1 MKKMNLLA
9 MSLVSAAALSFSSCS
24 NNDDL
29 TGGGAGTQSQVK
41 GFYMTLAVQTP
52 TSNGTRTSIENPIP
66 TEDATA
72 VEAAVKNGTFYLV
85 DEKGSIVFSKA
96 LTGQDW
102 TGAIKDQAGS
112 QKDGK
117 TTLQIQV
124 ENVAAGATYKVYFKA
139 GSTKMDNTA
148 EPFTIEKGKS
158 VPGVFTA
165 TGITQTFTSTSAF
178 AKPCDTAN
186 DFSMFNQNDATTNG
200 NGYTVQ
206 FTDANKVENNP
217 AKVMYKNA
225 ESAIKIERVTAR
237 VDVPTS
243 AETLEGKYPANASQA
258 LKNAIDDAKKKV
270 TKIELVR
277 YALSNITNKAYVM
290 QNWDVAANKVWS
302 LAIPTDATLSQKK
315 DAFGEKYL
323 LKDGGFKALKGAK
336 NDYIFEN
343 NMSDATAMYFE
354 YKVTLDAN
362 QFKNAAG
369 ELLPADF
376 TDGTFYR
383 YNNVIYTSFD
393 QILKAYKDVA
403 GLFEGKSATDLQKE
417 LKEAK
422 TKPTA
427 ETEKSVET
435 KLSEFRAKYGIEV
448 FNEGKTYYKQVITD
462 NQLSK
467 NVIQRN
473 TIYRLQVNK
482 IFNVGAQVPNGEIDK
497 NGLFYLD
504 VTVTVN
510 PWVLNVQGV
519 ELGD

>member
-1 MKKMNLLA
+1 MNLLV

-24 NNDDL
+24 SNDDL
-29 TGGGAGTQSQVK
+29 TGGGSGNQSQVK

-85 DEKGSIVFSKA
+85 DEKGAVVFSKT

-102 TGAIKDQAGS
+102 TGAIKGQTGS

-139 GSTKMDNTA
+139 GSTNMDTV
-148 EPFTIEKGKS
+148 EPFTITTGTKKT
-158 VPGVFTA
+158 GVFTA
-165 TGITQTFTSTSAF
+165 DGITQTFTSTEAF
-178 AKPCDTAN
+178 AKPCDTDN
-186 DFSMFNQNDATTNG
+186 NFSMFNQNDATTNG
-200 NGYTVQ
+200 NGYTVT
-206 FTDANKVENNP
+206 FTDANKVETTP
-217 AKVMYKNA
+217 AKVMYNEV
-225 ESAIKIERVTAR
+225 ESPIKIERVTAR

-243 AETLEGKYPANASQA
+243 TENLLAEYPTNASQA

-277 YALSNITNKAYVM
+277 YALSNVTNKAYVM
-290 QNWDVAANKVWS
+290 QNWNVANNVWS
-302 LAIPTDATLSQKK
+302 LAIPTGATLSQTK

-369 ELLPADF
+369 ELMPADF
-376 TDGTFYR
+376 ADGTFYR
-383 YNNVIYTSFD
+383 YNNVIYTSFA
-393 QILKAYKDVA
+393 QILKAYADVA
-403 GLFEGKSATDLQKE
+403 GLFDSKSATDLQKE
-417 LKEAK
+417 LEKAK
-422 TKPTA
+422 TV
-427 ETEKSVET
+427 ETGEGAKTVET

-448 FNEGKTYYKQVITD
+448 FNEGKTYYKQVIKD

-473 TIYRLQVNK
+473 TIYRLNVNK

-510 PWVLNVQGV
+510 PWVLNTQNV

>member
-29 TGGGAGTQSQVK
+29 GGGAGTQSQVK

-85 DEKGSIVFSKA
+85 DANGSVVFSKT

-102 TGAIKDQAGS
+102 TGAIKDQTGS

-139 GSTKMDNTA
+139 GSTNMDTV
-148 EPFTIEKGKS
+148 EPFTITTGTSKT
-158 VPGVFTA
+158 GVFTA
-165 TGITQTFTSTSAF
+165 TGITQTFTSTGAF
-178 AKPCDTAN
+178 AKPCDTDN
-186 DFSMFNQNDATTNG
+186 DFSMFNQNDATTDG
-200 NGYTVQ
+200 NGYTVT
-206 FTDANKVENNP
+206 FTDATKVEATP
-217 AKVMYKNA
+217 AKVMYNNTEK
-225 ESAIKIERVTAR
+225 AIKIERVTAR

-243 AETLEGKYPANASQA
+243 TEALLGEYPANASQA

-290 QNWDVAANKVWS
+290 QNWNVANSVWS
-302 LAIPTDATLSQKK
+302 LAIPTDATLAQTK

-323 LKDGGFKALKGAK
+323 LKDGGFKDLKGAK

-343 NMSDATAMYFE
+343 NKDDATAMYFE

-369 ELLPADF
+369 ELMPADF
-376 TDGTFYR
+376 QDGTFYR
-383 YNNVIYTSFD
+383 YNNVIYTSFE
-393 QILKAYKDVA
+393 QIMKAYEDVT
-403 GLFEGKSATDLQKE
+403 GLFEGKTAAQLKTE
-417 LKEAK
+417 LENAK
-422 TKPTA
+422 KV
-427 ETEKSVET
+427 ETTEGAKDVET

-448 FNEGKTYYKQVITD
+448 FNEGKTYYKQVIKD
-462 NQLSK
+462 NQLDK

>member
-1 MKKMNLLA
+1 MNLLV

-29 TGGGAGTQSQVK
+29 TGGTGSQSQVK

-52 TSNGTRTSIENPIP
+52 TSNGTRTSIEDPI
-66 TEDATA
+66 TKEDATA
-72 VEAAVKNGTFYLV
+72 EEAAVKNGTFYLV
-85 DEKGSIVFSKA
+85 DANGSVVFSKT
-96 LTGQDW
+96 LSNQDW

-117 TTLQIQV
+117 TTLQIEV

-139 GSTKMDNTA
+139 GSTNMDTV
-148 EPFTIEKGKS
+148 EPFTITTGTKKT
-158 VPGVFTA
+158 GVFTVD
-165 TGITQTFTSTSAF
+165 GIKQTFTSTAAF
-178 AKPCDTAN
+178 AKPCDTDN
-186 DFSMFNQNDATTNG
+186 NFSMFNQNDATTNG
-200 NGYTVQ
+200 NGYTVT
-206 FTDANKVENNP
+206 FTDANKVETTP
-217 AKVMYKNA
+217 AKVMYNEV
-225 ESAIKIERVTAR
+225 ESPIKIERVTAR

-243 AETLEGKYPANASQA
+243 TENLLGEYPTNASQA

-277 YALSNITNKAYVM
+277 YALSNVTNKAYVM
-290 QNWDVAANKVWS
+290 QNWNVANNVWS
-302 LAIPTDATLSQKK
+302 LAIPTGATLSQTK

-369 ELLPADF
+369 ELMPADF
-376 TDGTFYR
+376 QDGTFYR
-383 YNNVIYTSFD
+383 YNNVIYTSFE
-393 QILKAYKDVA
+393 QIMKAYEDVT
-403 GLFEGKSATDLQKE
+403 GLFEGKTAAQLKTE
-417 LKEAK
+417 LENAK
-422 TKPTA
+422 KV
-427 ETEKSVET
+427 ETTEGAKDVET

-473 TIYRLQVNK
+473 TIYRLNVNK

-510 PWVLNVQGV
+510 PWVLNTQNV

>member
-1 MKKMNLLA
+1 MKKMNLLV

-24 NNDDL
+24 SNDDL
-29 TGGGAGTQSQVK
+29 GGGAGTQQSQVK

-52 TSNGTRTSIENPIP
+52 TSNGTRTSINDVPK
-66 TEDATA
+66 EDATA

-85 DEKGSIVFSKA
+85 DANGAVVFSKT

-112 QKDGK
+112 QKNGK

-139 GSTKMDNTA
+139 GSTNMDTV
-148 EPFTIEKGKS
+148 EPFTITTGTKKT
-158 VPGVFTA
+158 GVFTA
-165 TGITQTFTSTSAF
+165 DGITQTFTSTAAF
-178 AKPCDTAN
+178 AKPCDTDN
-186 DFSMFNQNDATTNG
+186 NFSMFNQNDATTNG
-200 NGYTVQ
+200 NGYTVT
-206 FTDANKVENNP
+206 FTDANKVETTP
-217 AKVMYKNA
+217 AKVMYNEV
-225 ESAIKIERVTAR
+225 ESPIKIERVTAR

-243 AETLEGKYPANASQA
+243 TENLLAEYPTNASQA

-277 YALSNITNKAYVM
+277 YALSNVTNKAYVM
-290 QNWDVAANKVWS
+290 QNWNVANNVWS
-302 LAIPTDATLSQKK
+302 LAIPTGAKLSQTK

-369 ELLPADF
+369 ELMPADF
-376 TDGTFYR
+376 QDGTFYR
-383 YNNVIYTSFD
+383 YNNVIYTSFE
-393 QILKAYKDVA
+393 QIMKAYEDVT
-403 GLFEGKSATDLQKE
+403 GLFQGQTAAQLKTELENAKKVETTEG
-417 LKEAK
+417 AK
-422 TKPTA
+422 D
-427 ETEKSVET
+427 VET

-448 FNEGKTYYKQVITD
+448 FNEGKTYYKQVIKD
-462 NQLSK
+462 NQLDK

-510 PWVLNVQGV
+510 PWVLNTQDV

>member
-1 MKKMNLLA
+1 MKKMNLLV

-29 TGGGAGTQSQVK
+29 GGGAGTQSQVK

-72 VEAAVKNGTFYLV
+72 AEAAVKNGTFYLV
-85 DEKGSIVFSKA
+85 DANGAVVFSKT

-102 TGAIKDQAGS
+102 TGAIKGQTGS
-112 QKDGK
+112 QKDGR

-139 GSTKMDNTA
+139 GSTNMDTV
-148 EPFTIEKGKS
+148 EPFTITTGTKKT
-158 VPGVFTA
+158 GVFTA
-165 TGITQTFTSTSAF
+165 DGITQTFTSTAAF
-178 AKPCDTAN
+178 AKPCDTDN
-186 DFSMFNQNDATTNG
+186 NFSMFNQNDATTNG
-200 NGYTVQ
+200 NGYTVT
-206 FTDANKVENNP
+206 FTDANKVETTP
-217 AKVMYKNA
+217 AKVMYNEV
-225 ESAIKIERVTAR
+225 ESPIKIERVTAR

-243 AETLEGKYPANASQA
+243 TENLLAEYPTNASQA

-277 YALSNITNKAYVM
+277 YALSNVTNKAYVM
-290 QNWDVAANKVWS
+290 QNWNVANNVWS
-302 LAIPTDATLSQKK
+302 LAIPTGATLSQTK

-369 ELLPADF
+369 ELMPADF
-376 TDGTFYR
+376 QDGTFYR
-383 YNNVIYTSFD
+383 YNNVIYTSFE
-393 QILKAYKDVA
+393 QIMKAYEDVT
-403 GLFEGKSATDLQKE
+403 GLFEGKTAAQLKTE
-417 LKEAK
+417 LENAK
-422 TKPTA
+422 KV
-427 ETEKSVET
+427 ETTEGAKDVET

-448 FNEGKTYYKQVITD
+448 FNEGKTYYKQVIKD
-462 NQLSK
+462 NQLDK

-510 PWVLNVQGV
+510 PWVLNTQDV

>member
-1 MKKMNLLA
+1 MNLLV

-24 NNDDL
+24 SNDDL
-29 TGGGAGTQSQVK
+29 GGGAGTQQSQVK

-52 TSNGTRTSIENPIP
+52 TSNGTRTSINDVPK
-66 TEDATA
+66 EDATA
-72 VEAAVKNGTFYLV
+72 EEAAVKNGTFYLV
-85 DEKGSIVFSKA
+85 DANGAVVFSKT

-102 TGAIKDQAGS
+102 TGAIKDQTGS
-112 QKDGK
+112 QKDGR

-139 GSTKMDNTA
+139 GSTNMDTV
-148 EPFTIEKGKS
+148 EPFTITTGTKKT
-158 VPGVFTA
+158 GVFTVD
-165 TGITQTFTSTSAF
+165 GIKQTFTAQNPFDKTCAGD
-178 AKPCDTAN
+178 KN
-186 DFSMFNQNDATTNG
+186 FSMFNQNDATTNG
-200 NGYTVQ
+200 NDYTVT
-206 FTDANKVENNP
+206 FTDANKVETTP
-217 AKVMYKNA
+217 AKVMYNNE
-225 ESAIKIERVTAR
+225 ESPIKIERVTAR

-243 AETLEGKYPANASQA
+243 TENLLAEYPTNASQA

-277 YALSNITNKAYVM
+277 YALSNVTNKAYVM
-290 QNWDVAANKVWS
+290 QNWNVANNVWS
-302 LAIPTDATLSQKK
+302 LAIPTGATLSQTK

-369 ELLPADF
+369 ELMPADF
-376 TDGTFYR
+376 QDGTFYR
-383 YNNVIYTSFD
+383 YNNVIYTSFE
-393 QILKAYKDVA
+393 QIMKAYEDVT
-403 GLFEGKSATDLQKE
+403 GLFQGQTAAQLKTELENAKKVETTEG
-417 LKEAK
+417 AK
-422 TKPTA
+422 D
-427 ETEKSVET
+427 VET

-448 FNEGKTYYKQVITD
+448 FNEGKTYYKQVIKD
-462 NQLSK
+462 NQLDK

-510 PWVLNVQGV
+510 PWVLNTQDV

>member
-1 MKKMNLLA
+1 MKKMNLLV

-24 NNDDL
+24 SNDDL
-29 TGGGAGTQSQVK
+29 TGGAGTQSQVK

-66 TEDATA
+66 TEDATK

-85 DEKGSIVFSKA
+85 DANGAVVFSKT

-139 GSTKMDNTA
+139 GSTNMDTV
-148 EPFTIEKGKS
+148 EPFTITTGTKKT
-158 VPGVFTA
+158 GVFTA
-165 TGITQTFTSTSAF
+165 DGITQTFTSTAAF
-178 AKPCDTAN
+178 AKPCDTDN
-186 DFSMFNQNDATTNG
+186 NFSMFNQNDATTNG
-200 NGYTVQ
+200 NGYTVT
-206 FTDANKVENNP
+206 FTDANKVETTP
-217 AKVMYKNA
+217 AKVMYNEV
-225 ESAIKIERVTAR
+225 ESPIKIERVTAR

-243 AETLEGKYPANASQA
+243 TEELLGEYPANASQA

-277 YALSNITNKAYVM
+277 YALSNVTNKTYVM
-290 QNWDVAANKVWS
+290 QNWDVANNVWS
-302 LAIPTDATLSQKK
+302 LAIPTDAKLSQTK

-343 NMSDATAMYFE
+343 NKDEATAMYFE

-369 ELLPADF
+369 ELMPADF
-376 TDGTFYR
+376 QDGTFYR
-383 YNNVIYTSFD
+383 YNNVIYTSFE
-393 QILKAYKDVA
+393 QIMKAYEDVT
-403 GLFEGKSATDLQKE
+403 GLFQGQTAAQLKTELENAKKVETTEG
-417 LKEAK
+417 AK
-422 TKPTA
+422 D
-427 ETEKSVET
+427 VET

-448 FNEGKTYYKQVITD
+448 FNEGKTYYKQVIKD
-462 NQLSK
+462 NQLDK

-510 PWVLNVQGV
+510 PWVLNTQDV

>member
-1 MKKMNLLA
+1 MNLLV

-24 NNDDL
+24 SNDDL
-29 TGGGAGTQSQVK
+29 TGGAGTQSQVK

-85 DEKGSIVFSKA
+85 DANGAVVFSKT

-139 GSTKMDNTA
+139 GSTNMDTV
-148 EPFTIEKGKS
+148 EPFTITTGTKKT
-158 VPGVFTA
+158 GVFTA
-165 TGITQTFTSTSAF
+165 DGIKQTFTSTGAF
-178 AKPCDTAN
+178 AKPCDTDN
-186 DFSMFNQNDATTNG
+186 NFSMFNQNDATTNG
-200 NGYTVQ
+200 NGYTVT
-206 FTDANKVENNP
+206 FTDANKVETTP
-217 AKVMYKNA
+217 AKVMYNEV
-225 ESAIKIERVTAR
+225 ESPIKIERVTAR

-243 AETLEGKYPANASQA
+243 TENLLAEYPTNASQA

-277 YALSNITNKAYVM
+277 YALSNVTNKAYVM
-290 QNWDVAANKVWS
+290 QNWNVANNVWS
-302 LAIPTDATLSQKK
+302 LAIPTGATLSQTK

-369 ELLPADF
+369 ELMPADF
-376 TDGTFYR
+376 QDGTFYR
-383 YNNVIYTSFD
+383 YNNVIYTSFE
-393 QILKAYKDVA
+393 QIMKAYEDVT
-403 GLFEGKSATDLQKE
+403 GLFEGKTAAQLKTE
-417 LKEAK
+417 LENAK
-422 TKPTA
+422 KV
-427 ETEKSVET
+427 ETTEGAKDVET

-448 FNEGKTYYKQVITD
+448 FNEGKTYYKQVIKD
-462 NQLSK
+462 NQLDK

-510 PWVLNVQGV
+510 PWVLNTQDV

>member
-1 MKKMNLLA
+1 MNLLV

-24 NNDDL
+24 SNDDL
-29 TGGGAGTQSQVK
+29 GGGAGTQQSQVK

-52 TSNGTRTSIENPIP
+52 TSNGTRTSINDVPK
-66 TEDATA
+66 EDATA

-85 DEKGSIVFSKA
+85 DANGAVVFSKT

-139 GSTKMDNTA
+139 GSTNMDTV
-148 EPFTIEKGKS
+148 EPFTITTGTKKT
-158 VPGVFTA
+158 GVFTA
-165 TGITQTFTSTSAF
+165 DGITQTFTSTAAF
-178 AKPCDTAN
+178 AKPCDTDDN
-186 DFSMFNQNDATTNG
+186 FSMFNQNDATTNG
-200 NGYTVQ
+200 NGYTVT
-206 FTDANKVENNP
+206 FTDANKVETTP
-217 AKVMYKNA
+217 AKVMYNEV
-225 ESAIKIERVTAR
+225 ESPIKIERVTAR

-243 AETLEGKYPANASQA
+243 TEELLGEYPANASQA

-277 YALSNITNKAYVM
+277 YALSNVTNMAYVM
-290 QNWDVAANKVWS
+290 QNWNVANNVWS
-302 LAIPTDATLSQKK
+302 LAIPTGATLSQTK

-369 ELLPADF
+369 ELMPADF
-376 TDGTFYR
+376 QDGTFYR
-383 YNNVIYTSFD
+383 YNNVIYTSFE
-393 QILKAYKDVA
+393 QIMKAYEDVT
-403 GLFEGKSATDLQKE
+403 GLFQGQTAAQLKTELENAKKVETTEG
-417 LKEAK
+417 AK
-422 TKPTA
+422 D
-427 ETEKSVET
+427 VET

-473 TIYRLQVNK
+473 TIYRLNVNK

-510 PWVLNVQGV
+510 PWVLNTQNVS
-519 ELGD
+519 LGD

>member
-1 MKKMNLLA
+1 MNLLV

-24 NNDDL
+24 SNDDL
-29 TGGGAGTQSQVK
+29 TGDAGTQSQVK

-52 TSNGTRTSIENPIP
+52 TSNGTRTSIEETTP

-85 DEKGSIVFSKA
+85 DANGAVVFSKT

-139 GSTKMDNTA
+139 GSTNMDTV
-148 EPFTIEKGKS
+148 EPFTITTGTKKT
-158 VPGVFTA
+158 GVFTA
-165 TGITQTFTSTSAF
+165 DGIKQTFTSTAAF
-178 AKPCDTAN
+178 AKPCDTDN
-186 DFSMFNQNDATTNG
+186 NFSMFNQNDATTNG
-200 NGYTVQ
+200 NGYTVT
-206 FTDANKVENNP
+206 FTDANKVETTP
-217 AKVMYKNA
+217 AKVMYNEV
-225 ESAIKIERVTAR
+225 ESPIKIERVTAR

-243 AETLEGKYPANASQA
+243 TENLLGEYPTNASQA

-277 YALSNITNKAYVM
+277 YALSNVTNKAYVM
-290 QNWDVAANKVWS
+290 QNWNVANNVWS
-302 LAIPTDATLSQKK
+302 LAIPTGATLSQTK

-369 ELLPADF
+369 ELMPADF
-376 TDGTFYR
+376 QDGTFYR
-383 YNNVIYTSFD
+383 YNNVIYTSFA
-393 QILKAYKDVA
+393 QIMKAYEDVT
-403 GLFEGKSATDLQKE
+403 GLFEGKTAAQLKTE
-417 LKEAK
+417 LNEAK
-422 TKPTA
+422 KEPTA

-510 PWVLNVQGV
+510 PWVLNTQDV

>member
-24 NNDDL
+24 SNDDL
-29 TGGGAGTQSQVK
+29 TSGGAGTQSQVK

-72 VEAAVKNGTFYLV
+72 AEAAVKNGTFYLV
-85 DEKGSIVFSKA
+85 DANGAVVFSKT

-102 TGAIKDQAGS
+102 TGAIKDQTGS

-139 GSTKMDNTA
+139 GSTNMDTV
-148 EPFTIEKGKS
+148 EPFTITTGTSKT
-158 VPGVFTA
+158 GVFTA
-165 TGITQTFTSTSAF
+165 TGITQTFTSTGAF
-178 AKPCDTAN
+178 AKPCDTDN
-186 DFSMFNQNDATTNG
+186 NFSMFNQNDATTDG
-200 NGYTVQ
+200 NGYTVT
-206 FTDANKVENNP
+206 FTDANKVEATP
-217 AKVMYKNA
+217 AKVMYNNTEK
-225 ESAIKIERVTAR
+225 AIKIERVTAR

-243 AETLEGKYPANASQA
+243 TEALWGEYPANASQA

-290 QNWDVAANKVWS
+290 QNWNVANSVWS
-302 LAIPTDATLSQKK
+302 LAIPTDATLAQTK

-323 LKDGGFKALKGAK
+323 LKDGGFKALKGAT

-343 NMSDATAMYFE
+343 NKDDATAMYFE

-369 ELLPADF
+369 ELMPADCP
-376 TDGTFYR
+376 DGTFYR
-383 YNNVIYTSFD
+383 YNNVIYTSFA
-393 QILKAYKDVA
+393 QIMKAYEDVT
-403 GLFEGKSATDLQKE
+403 GLFEGKTAAQLKTE
-417 LKEAK
+417 LDEAK
-422 TKPTA
+422 KEPTA
-427 ETEKSVET
+427 ATEKSVET
-435 KLSEFRAKYGIEV
+435 KLAEFRAKYGIEV
-448 FNEGKTYYKQVITD
+448 FNEGKTYYKQVIKD
-462 NQLSK
+462 NQLDK

-510 PWVLNVQGV
+510 PWVLNTQDVT
-519 ELGD
+519 LGD